1 MSKKVLVAGGTGLVG
16 RALIWKLNNLGY
28 SISVLSTRKNANV
41 KGADVFFW
49 NPQDFEMD
57 EQAIQGVDVVIN
69 LAGATVDHRWTTDY
83 KQAIFDSRTRTA
95 ETLYR
100 ALSKQD
106 APTVKTFISSSGVN
120 YYPADES
127 REFTEDD
134 ENGTG
139 FLAQVCHHW
148 ELGAQ
153 KMETLGLRTVVFRTG
168 MVLSRDGGALK
179 KLEPLT
185 KWMINAPVGSG
196 KQWVSWIHIS
206 DLCEMMI
213 HAIKIEQVAGIYNAV
228 APNPVTNTAFTNAMA
243 KALNRKVILPNVP
256 AFVVK
261 ALFGQMGSVVLEG
274 QKCSAEKIEQTKF
287 QFEFLRV
294 DGALADLY

>member
-16 RALIWKLNNLGY
+16 RALISKLNDLGY
-28 SISVLSTRKNANV
+28 SISVLSTRKNAVV

-49 NPQDFEMD
+49 NPQEFEMD

-69 LAGATVDHRWTTDY
+69 LAGATVDHRWTADY

-106 APTVKTFISSSGVN
+106 TPTVKTYISSSGVN
-120 YYPADES
+120 YYPADDN

-153 KMETLGLRTVVFRTG
+153 KMEQLGLRTVIFRTG

-206 DLCEMMI
+206 DLCDMLM
-213 HAIKIEQVAGIYNAV
+213 HAIKNEQVAGIYNAV
-228 APNPVTNTAFTNAMA
+228 APNPVTNTELTKAMA
-243 KALNRKVILPNVP
+243 KALNRKVLLPNVP
-256 AFVVK
+256 SVLVK

-274 QKCSAEKIEQTKF
+274 QKCSAKKIEQTGF
-287 QFEFLRV
+287 GFEFLRL
-294 DGALADLY
+294 DDALADLY